1 MTEAS
6 APYLRPTTLKTSP
19 AVRPTCRQGN
29 QSSTRPSVATRVAPR
44 PAPGWS
50 CSGAQEPEGWG
61 AVGALGPVRVGS
73 PRTHD
78 PHPAPRYSTFCLCP
92 PHHTPARHASD
103 PPPSCSGREPRFTPS
118 PRWDQGGRRP
128 CPEGQPVTRNDLCVT
143 LCPLLNLGLRR
154 KTQVTGTVVSSEVR
168 PAPRPPRRA
177 MCLEDVIAIPAQLS
191 HKPGPLLAGSLSPG
205 ERSLTAL
212 GVAPNIAD
220 LTNLLSIFP

>member
-1 MTEAS
+1 MPSAHHASLHFPTTACVDETVEQGQPVTEAS

-92 PHHTPARHASD
+92 PT
-103 PPPSCSGREPRFTPS
+103 T
-118 PRWDQGGRRP
+118 
-128 CPEGQPVTRNDLCVT
+128 
-143 LCPLLNLGLRR
+143 PLLGMRQTLLPLAPGESPASLPPLAGTRWKRRNRMDSRCGGKEGKQRAGGQVCVLESKGLDK
-154 KTQVTGTVVSSEVR
+154 KTKLPSFLFR
-168 PAPRPPRRA
+168 PHPNPQAPPRDA
-177 MCLEDVIAIPAQLS
+177 V
-191 HKPGPLLAGSLSPG
+191 H
-205 ERSLTAL
+205 
-212 GVAPNIAD
+212 
-220 LTNLLSIFP
+220 